1 MILNLITVSNGRYES
16 NLLDKFDNL
25 MNCEKNYFYTN
36 EKIFTQD
43 PNFFSKS
50 NCNFPGVNVFKLMQE
65 FENVDKKVNDYLYDV
80 TIHKAWLTDYNIR
93 FVNRMFFV
101 ENYLIFF
108 NCNYKQA

>member
-1 MILNLITVSNGRYES
+1 MSNGRYES

-50 NCNFPGVNVFKLMQE
+50 NCKFPGANVFRLMQE
-65 FENVDKKVNDYLYDV
+65 FESVDKKVNDYLYDV

-93 FVNRMFFV
+93 HNISSPYRISEGIV
-101 ENYLIFF
+101 
-108 NCNYKQA
+108 